1 MKDNQVVPA
10 YRKRLFFL
18 SCTLA
23 LLHSLPVH
31 FSSAMHTNIHALLS
45 LACFAL
51 VFNALYVSG
60 IGPQPQSLSLNCG
73 SENGGTDGDGRKW
86 ESDVKYITGKY
97 PHARA

>member
-18 SCTLA
+18 SCKLA

-31 FSSAMHTNIHALLS
+31 FSSAMHSIHASLS
-45 LACFAL
+45 LASFAL

-60 IGPQPQSLSLNCG
+60 VGPQPQSLSLNCG
-73 SENGGTDGDGRKW
+73 S
-86 ESDVKYITGKY
+86 
-97 PHARA
+97 